1 MEGGKQMKQKLVLWA
16 ALAAMVLSAIAKFPF
31 KG

>member
-1 MEGGKQMKQKLVLWA
+1 MKGGIHMKQKLLFWA
-16 ALAAMVLSAIAKFPF
+16 ALAAMVVSAIAKFPF